1 MGDGGSQGDT
11 FLSHVVPGRR
21 GVKIS
26 AASSA
31 APDAQVLTAQTEE
44 NYNATVFTVNN
55 TFAPAASFF
64 ACSTPLA
71 ASVQNT
77 SESFAC
83 SLGLLTAVHSG

>member
-1 MGDGGSQGDT
+1 MERCAIRSTQTCDRS
-11 FLSHVVPGRR
+11 
-21 GVKIS
+21 
-26 AASSA
+26 
-31 APDAQVLTAQTEE
+31 VLCMQ